1 MQKTIN
7 LTTELPKLEA
17 KGDYDGIL
25 KLLKCV
31 QQQIPLT
38 ERKDHQ
44 ALHMNMARA
53 HQAMRDYASA
63 GAEYTKAFNL
73 VPAKYL
79 LYLLGIAQLHSR
91 DITNGFRNYG
101 YRWLSD
107 EMQPYYQALRTKGV
121 PYLSNWSE
129 LVGKHVLVTGE
140 QGFGDELMFGRAVH
154 EAAKHTQSLTRL
166 CPEQLAAFFAH
177 NLPGTNLS
185 IKKPSELPPEFISEN
200 FDTIVTVGDLFMFYV
215 LEYGK
220 LPPVPKYTAPNPAY
234 IDGRRPKIGFVYSPG
249 ALGDNANERAINP
262 KMFRPFMKDY
272 DFHSF
277 QVGAPRVIGTD
288 HSPYINSF
296 ADTADLLDGMD
307 CAVTCDTAFA
317 HLALCMGKPTL
328 LVYDKYVDWRFK
340 VGMYPAAKLLSMTD
354 RDFDKKFHDFVGG
367 TK

>member
-1 MQKTIN
+1 MKLIN
-7 LTTELPKLEA
+7 LVTEVPKLAA
-17 KGDYDGIL
+17 KGDYAGIV
-25 KLLKCV
+25 KLYKAV
-31 QQQIPLT
+31 QLQVPAT

-44 ALHMNMARA
+44 AICLNLAKA
-53 HQAMRDYASA
+53 YAAMRNYRQAEDEYAA
-63 GAEYTKAFNL
+63 AFAILPDKN
-73 VPAKYL
+73 L
-79 LYLLGIAQLHSR
+79 LYYLSIMQLHNGN
-91 DITNGFRNYG
+91 ITDGFRNYG

-121 PYLSNWSE
+121 PYLYNWSE
-129 LVGKHVLVTGE
+129 LTGKRVLVTGE

-154 EAAKHTQSLTRL
+154 EAAKHTQSMTRL